1 MSNRVLLVV
10 GLYCALFGFAVWDT
24 ATSATS
30 TATGDLAA
38 IESPL
43 VVD

>member
-10 GLYCALFGFAVWDT
+10 CLYCVLFGFAVWET
-24 ATSATS
+24 ATSAT
-30 TATGDLAA
+30 TVTGDLAA

-43 VVD
+43 VLD

>member
-1 MSNRVLLVV
+1 MSKRVLLVV
-10 GLYCALFGFAVWDT
+10 CLYCALFGFAVWET

-43 VVD
+43 ALD